1 MRDRCS
7 RVIGARCTFH
17 DGDTKV
23 VGVIDDAKAGPMLY
37 DRESDTLSATVRYR
51 IKPNDGGKPVW
62 MPPTSLPGKDTP

>member
-1 MRDRCS
+1 MRFGGEDLAGKPTLH
-7 RVIGARCTFH
+7 VQVE
-17 DGDTKV
+17 V